1 MCPHD
6 SLKDLFKTMNHR
18 LLFLPT
24 LLSLAILATTLS
36 ACDVFGD
43 LTNNDEPTSEGESL
57 FPVRIDGDWG
67 YVNENGR
74 IRIEP
79 DFNSASL
86 FSEGLARVRE
96 GSVGYINTEG
106 DFVIEPRFQ
115 NARSF
120 SEDLAAV
127 EVDGRWGYVNKS
139 GAFVINPQF
148 QEAHNFI
155 DGRAFVLTSGF
166 DWQYIDATGQFI
178 RTVDTPDLDDFDNP
192 VENQYSSGL
201 ALVFNDDTNQY
212 GYIDRDGNM
221 SIDFQFSEARA
232 FRDGYAAIKVSDRW
246 GFIDTRGNIT
256 IQPRY
261 IEAGNFG
268 NGLVPIRENTNDW
281 GYADRR
287 GNVVIEPQF
296 EEAREFSEGR
306 AAVLVN
312 GFWGFIDTSG
322 NVLGKPDYDEVSPF
336 YRGAAQVIVEK
347 LDPNNENNRLTTWG
361 YVGMDGRLIWY
372 PTR

>member
-1 MCPHD
+1 MPTRII
-6 SLKDLFKTMNHR
+6 KDQYNTMNNR
-18 LLFLPT
+18 FLNTCTWCLL
-24 LLSLAILATTLS
+24 LAVAISLS

-43 LTNNDEPTSEGESL
+43 LGNDDPDSQGTAL
-57 FPVRIDGDWG
+57 FPVRIDGEWG

-79 DFNSASL
+79 DFNSANL
-86 FSEGLARVRE
+86 FAEGLARVRE
-96 GSVGYINTEG
+96 GSVGYIDPEG
-106 DFVIEPRFQ
+106 EYVIEPRFQ
-115 NARSF
+115 NGRSF
-120 SEDLAAV
+120 SQDLAAV
-127 EVDGRWGYVNKS
+127 EVDNRWGYINKS

-148 QEAHNFI
+148 QEAYNFI
-155 DGRAFVLTSGF
+155 DGRAFVLTSSF
-166 DWQYIDATGQFI
+166 DWEYIDQTGQII
-178 RTVDTPDLDDFDNP
+178 RTIDTPELNDFDNISD
-192 VENQYSSGL
+192 NQYSSGL
-201 ALVFNDDTNQY
+201 ALVFNEDVNQF
-212 GYIDRDGNM
+212 GFIDRDGNM
-221 SIDFQFSEARA
+221 SIDFQYSEARA
-232 FRDGYAAIKVSDRW
+232 FYDGYAAIKVSDRW
-246 GFIDTRGNIT
+246 GFIDNRGNIS

-268 NGLVPIRENTNDW
+268 DGLVPVRENTNDW

-287 GNVVIEPQF
+287 GNIIIEPQF
-296 EEAREFSEGR
+296 EEARQFSEGR

-336 YRGAAQVIVEK
+336 YKGAAQVIVEK